1 MNDNSKVTTTQPF
14 DTMDSVPLFSVNA
27 GVPIEDALLRAEQL
41 MRYVE
46 SLAAADALIDKN
58 QERAVIQHL
67 SEMAKALVKASHGKA
82 A

>member
-1 MNDNSKVTTTQPF
+1 MNDISKVTTNQPF

-67 SEMAKALVKASHGKA
+67 SEIARALVKASHRKA